1 MTDVEPVN
9 IRDSIAVHQGKAEKL
24 FCASVLMSPD
34 MARHDCGWLDP
45 KLFLH
50 PEYRAFWE
58 DVRTGKDAT
67 EAAINASIYGD
78 LVFSSPDTFTHSYA
92 GLAHIIADDRYL
104 IDTSAKLTRIAQAI
118 EARQRADV
126 TAMIED
132 LAKDK
137 PDGDSDIPSVVDV
150 ALNLAELVEHDRRA
164 IKTHLIPLDKVLGG
178 FERQTLN
185 ILAARPSMGK
195 TSAAFQFAR
204 NAALD
209 GNKVLYL
216 SIEMSTYNLW
226 ARATCGVLQIEWADV
241 LQKNYD
247 KLPGGNLDAFRSEAV
262 NLAARY
268 GDNLLIDDNSRITID
283 GIWQRVAQY
292 KPDFLI
298 VDHQDLIEHKEP
310 NPVRRAGAVSWALK
324 QIGKEFDIPVLM
336 LQQLNRGTEEH
347 SRDNRRPT
355 MSDLRGSGELE
366 QNADTILFIYRED
379 YYKRPDE
386 IGRTSETEFIVAKNR
401 MGIRNQAIKV
411 IYHLPRQWFY
421 RLGDTM

>member
-1 MTDVEPVN
+1 
-9 IRDSIAVHQGKAEKL
+9 
-24 FCASVLMSPD
+24 

-45 KLFLH
+45 KLFLDQG
-50 PEYRAFWE
+50 YRSFWT
-58 DVRTGKDAT
+58 DVLEGKDVSA
-67 EAAINASIYGD
+67 AAINARIYGE
-78 LVFSSPDTFTHSYA
+78 LVDATLETYAMSYA
-92 GLAHIIADDRYL
+92 GLAQVIADDSYL
-104 IDTSAKLTRIAQAI
+104 IDTSTKLSKIARAIDDRKRI
-118 EARQRADV
+118 DV
-126 TAMIED
+126 STMIEE
-132 LAKDK
+132 LAKEK
-137 PDGDSDIPSVVDV
+137 PNSGSEIPGIVDV
-150 ALNLAELVEHDRRA
+150 ALRLADLVEQDRRT
-164 IKTHLIPLDKVLGG
+164 IKTHLVPLDKVLGG

-195 TSAAFQFAR
+195 TSAALQFAR

-209 GNKVLYL
+209 GNKVLYM
-216 SIEMSTYNLW
+216 SIEMSTYDLW
-226 ARATCGVLQIEWADV
+226 ARATCGVLQIDWSDV
-241 LQKNYD
+241 LQKNYN

-268 GDNLLIDDNSRITID
+268 GDNLLIDDNSRVTID
-283 GIWQRVAQY
+283 NIWQKVAQH
-292 KPDFLI
+292 KPDFLV
-298 VDHQDLIEHKEP
+298 VDHQDLVTHPES
-310 NPVRRAGAVSWALK
+310 NPVKRAGAVSWALK

-347 SRDNRRPT
+347 SRDNRRPN

-386 IGRTSETEFIVAKNR
+386 VGRTSETEFIVAKNR

-421 RLGDTM
+421 RLGEA